1 VQFIALKRGIGT
13 IVLGLAFVAGVASPW
28 ASTYAETVTAGGT
41 GSAAPLIEQCL
52 IEQFARS
59 YQNRRPEVAIQV
71 ISPPMGSNAS
81 IRAALAG
88 AIDLA
93 FPGKPL
99 TAEEK
104 KPLTAEEKTK
114 GGQDWELGRTPFL
127 VVTSKTPP
135 PSGFTVEQLAAIY
148 SGKVTVWA
156 DGSPIRLVLRSPME
170 SDTLILRK
178 LSPEMDRAIDAALAR
193 SGMLVAANDLENVD
207 LLEKTTGSLGTTNLA
222 LLQSQHRGLHALAI
236 DGAAP
241 TAAALA
247 PTAAALA
254 QGTYSYSK
262 PLYVVRGPTLSP
274 TAQDFLE
281 FVLSASSQEVFERAG
296 YVTTSRRP

>member
-1 VQFIALKRGIGT
+1 MQFIALKRGIGT

-41 GSAAPLIEQCL
+41 GSAAPLIEQ
-52 IEQFARS
+52 FARS

-93 FPGKPL
+93 FPG
-99 TAEEK
+99 

-247 PTAAALA
+247 